1 MTILQVFYVGF
12 TATGNLVSQ
21 TGPGSP
27 PFATLPIIPHSIKE
41 TPFVLYY
48 LGQLLAD
55 LAGPLRLFTSYIFLA
70 GLGAALGALLTWW
83 LLPRTWHLLPRDR
96 GREYAVDAE
105 KSIGKPMSAGI
116 LFIPVFILLALLVIP
131 FDWQFVGILGC
142 MLAAML
148 VGYLDDRSVTG
159 WSEYRLGA
167 IDLVLAIIASVII
180 CGLEPYTLWLPL
192 YKDPITLGPGL
203 FILGSTILIWVSI
216 NATNCTD
223 GVDGLS
229 ASLSGMAI
237 LFLGTILY
245 GIVGHEDIAAYL
257 LVPHYVQG
265 ADWAIMAFVMVG
277 CLTGYL
283 WHNSYP
289 SAVMMGDAGS
299 RPIGLLLGIL
309 VLACGNP
316 FLILV
321 VAFVVLVNGATG
333 MIKVA
338 LLRFFKIGI
347 FGQIRYPL
355 HDHVRHNMGW
365 SNTQV
370 LVRFMLLQAVGTP
383 ILLVLLLKIR

>member
-1 MTILQVFYVGF
+1 MFVDI
-12 TATGNLVSQ
+12 A
-21 TGPGSP
+21 GP
-27 PFATLPIIPHSIKE
+27 FR
-41 TPFVLYY
+41 
-48 LGQLLAD
+48 LLA
-55 LAGPLRLFTSYIFLA
+55 SYFFLA
-70 GLGAALGALLTWW
+70 GIGTALGALITWW
-83 LLPRTWHLLPRDR
+83 LLPRYWYLLPRDR
-96 GREYAVDAE
+96 GREYAIDAE
-105 KSIGKPMSAGI
+105 KSIGKPSSGGLI
-116 LFIPVFILLALLVIP
+116 FIPIFIVLCLLVVP
-131 FDWQFVGILGC
+131 FDWKFLGILAC
-142 MLAAML
+142 VLVAML
-148 VGYLDDRSVTG
+148 VGYLDDRSLGG

-167 IDLVLAIIASVII
+167 IDLAIALSASTIM
-180 CGLEPYTLWLPL
+180 CGLEPFTIWLPL
-192 YKDPITLGPGL
+192 FKDAIVISPIL
-203 FILGSTILIWVSI
+203 FIPAATILIWVTI

-229 ASLSGMAI
+229 ASLSSMAI
-237 LFLGTILY
+237 LFLGGILY
-245 GIVGHEDIAAYL
+245 GIVGHAEISAYL
-257 LVPHYVQG
+257 LVPHYPLG

-277 CLTGYL
+277 CLAGYL

-289 SAVMMGDAGS
+289 SAVLMGDAGS
-299 RPIGLLLGIL
+299 RPIGLILGVL

-316 FLILV
+316 FLIFV

-347 FGQIRYPL
+347 FRQIRYPL

>member
-1 MTILQVFYVGF
+1 M
-12 TATGNLVSQ
+12 S
-21 TGPGSP
+21 
-27 PFATLPIIPHSIKE
+27 
-41 TPFVLYY
+41 
-48 LGQLLAD
+48 LA
-55 LAGPLRLFTSYIFLA
+55 
-70 GLGAALGALLTWW
+70 
-83 LLPRTWHLLPRDR
+83 
-96 GREYAVDAE
+96 V
-105 KSIGKPMSAGI
+105 
-116 LFIPVFILLALLVIP
+116 VP
-131 FDWQFVGILGC
+131 FDWMFTGILAC
-142 MLAAML
+142 VTVAMI
-148 VGYLDDRSVTG
+148 VGYLDDRAPGG

-167 IDLVLAIIASVII
+167 IDLIIALAASIII
-180 CGLEPYTLWLPL
+180 CQLESFTLWLPL
-192 YKDPITLGPGL
+192 FKDPITMSPWL
-203 FILGSTILIWVSI
+203 FIPGATVLIWVSI

-229 ASLSGMAI
+229 ASLSGMGI
-237 LFLGTILY
+237 LFLGGILY
-245 GIVGHEDIAAYL
+245 GIVGHEDIAGYL
-257 LVPHYVQG
+257 LVPHYAQG
-265 ADWAIMAFVMVG
+265 ADWAIMAFVMAG

-289 SAVMMGDAGS
+289 SAVLMGDAGS
-299 RPIGLLLGIL
+299 RPIGLLLGVL

>member
-1 MTILQVFYVGF
+1 M
-12 TATGNLVSQ
+12 
-21 TGPGSP
+21 
-27 PFATLPIIPHSIKE
+27 
-41 TPFVLYY
+41 LYY
-48 LGQLLAD
+48 LGQYLAD
-55 LAGPLRLFTSYIFLA
+55 VAGPFRLLTSYIFLT
-70 GLGAALGALLTWW
+70 GLGTAVAAGLTWW
-83 LLPRTWHLLPRDR
+83 LLPKLWHLLPTDK
-96 GREYAVDAE
+96 GREFAVDAE
-105 KSIGKPMSAGI
+105 KSIGKPVSAGL
-116 LFIPVFILLALLVIP
+116 LFIPIFLIVSFLVVP
-131 FDWQFVGILGC
+131 FDWMFFGILAC
-142 MLAAML
+142 VAFAMA
-148 VGYLDDRSVTG
+148 VGYFDDRAIGG

-167 IDLVLAIIASVII
+167 IDLGVAVVASMII
-180 CGLEPYTLWLPL
+180 CQLEPYSIWLPL
-192 YKDPITLGPGL
+192 YKDPIEIGPVWFVLGA
-203 FILGSTILIWVSI
+203 TVLIWTSI

-229 ASLSGMAI
+229 ASLSGMAM
-237 LFLGTILY
+237 LFLGGILY
-245 GIVGHEDIAAYL
+245 VIVGHADIASYL
-257 LVPHYVQG
+257 LVPHYEQG

-289 SAVMMGDAGS
+289 SAVLMGDAGS
-299 RPIGLLLGIL
+299 RPIGLMLGVL

-355 HDHVRHNMGW
+355 HDHVRHKLGW

>member
-1 MTILQVFYVGF
+1 MLYDLG
-12 TATGNLVSQ
+12 
-21 TGPGSP
+21 
-27 PFATLPIIPHSIKE
+27 
-41 TPFVLYY
+41 LYY
-48 LGQLLAD
+48 AEV
-55 LAGPLRLFTSYIFLA
+55 AGPFRLLSSYIFLA
-70 GLGAALGALLTWW
+70 GLGTALGAFVTWW
-83 LLPRTWHLLPRDR
+83 VLPRYWHLLPTDK
-96 GREYAVDAE
+96 GREYAIDAE
-105 KSIGKPMSAGI
+105 KSIGKPMSAGVI
-116 LFIPVFILLALLVIP
+116 FIPIFVILCLLTVP
-131 FDWQFVGILGC
+131 FDWRFAGILAC
-142 MLAAML
+142 VTVAMI
-148 VGYLDDRSVTG
+148 VGFMDDRSIGG

-167 IDLVLAIIASVII
+167 IDLVIAFMASVFI
-180 CGLEPYTLWLPL
+180 CQLEPYTIWLPL
-192 YKDPITLGPGL
+192 YKDAIIVSPAL
-203 FILGSTILIWVSI
+203 FLPAATILIWVSI

-229 ASLSGMAI
+229 SSLSGMGL
-237 LFLGTILY
+237 LFLGAISY
-245 GIVGHEDIAAYL
+245 GIVGHADIAAYL
-257 LVPHYVQG
+257 LVPHYPMG
-265 ADWAIMAFVMVG
+265 ADWAIMGFVMVG
-277 CLTGYL
+277 CLAGYL

-289 SAVMMGDAGS
+289 SAVLMGDSGS
-299 RPIGLLLGIL
+299 RPIGLLLGVM

-347 FGQIRYPL
+347 FGQVRYPL

>member
-1 MTILQVFYVGF
+1 M
-12 TATGNLVSQ
+12 
-21 TGPGSP
+21 
-27 PFATLPIIPHSIKE
+27 
-41 TPFVLYY
+41 LYY
-48 LGQLLAD
+48 LGQYLAD
-55 LAGPLRLFTSYIFLA
+55 YAGPFRLFTSYIFLA
-70 GLGAALGALLTWW
+70 GLGTALGALLTWW
-83 LLPRTWHLLPRDR
+83 LLPRYWHLLPRDK
-96 GREYAVDAE
+96 GREFAIDAE
-105 KSIGKPMSAGI
+105 KSIGKPISAGV
-116 LFIPVFILLALLVIP
+116 LFIPIFVVLCLLVVP
-131 FDWQFVGILGC
+131 FDWRFVGILAC
-142 MLAAML
+142 VFIAML
-148 VGYLDDRSVTG
+148 VGYLDDRATGG
-159 WSEYRLGA
+159 WSEYRLGL
-167 IDLVLAIIASVII
+167 IDMLIALFASMII
-180 CGLEPYTLWLPL
+180 CGLQPFTIWLPL
-192 YKDPITLGPGL
+192 FKDPILMSPLL
-203 FILGSTILIWVSI
+203 FIPGATILIWVSI

-237 LFLGTILY
+237 LFLGAILY
-245 GIVGHEDIAAYL
+245 GIVGHADIADYL
-257 LVPHYVQG
+257 LVPHYPQG
-265 ADWAIMAFVMVG
+265 ADWAIIGFVMLG

-289 SAVMMGDAGS
+289 SAVLMGDAGS
-299 RPIGLLLGIL
+299 RPIGLLLGVL

-333 MIKVA
+333 LIKVA

>member
-1 MTILQVFYVGF
+1 M
-12 TATGNLVSQ
+12 
-21 TGPGSP
+21 
-27 PFATLPIIPHSIKE
+27 
-41 TPFVLYY
+41 LYI
-48 LGQLLAD
+48 LGQALADTVGPFRLLA
-55 LAGPLRLFTSYIFLA
+55 SYIFLA
-70 GLGAALGALLTWW
+70 SLGTALGALLTWW
-83 LLPRTWHLLPRDR
+83 LLPRYWHLLPKDR
-96 GREYAVDAE
+96 GRQFAVDAD
-105 KSIGKPMSAGI
+105 KNVGKPLSAGL
-116 LFIPVFILLALLVIP
+116 LFIPVFVLLCLLVVP
-131 FDWQFVGILGC
+131 FDWKFVGILAC
-142 MLAAML
+142 TTLAMI
-148 VGYLDDRSVTG
+148 VGYLDDRSSSG

-167 IDLVLAIIASVII
+167 VDLVIALAASIFI
-180 CGLEPYTLWLPL
+180 CGLEPFNIWLPL
-192 YKDPITLGPGL
+192 FKDVIVVSPWVFVPGATL
-203 FILGSTILIWVSI
+203 LIWVSI

-229 ASLSGMAI
+229 ASLSGMGI
-237 LFLGTILY
+237 LFLGGILY
-245 GIVGHEDIAAYL
+245 GIVGHADISSYL
-257 LVPHYVQG
+257 LVPHYTQG
-265 ADWAIMAFVMVG
+265 ADWAIMSFVMVG

-299 RPIGLLLGIL
+299 RPVGLLLGVL

-347 FGQIRYPL
+347 MSQIRYPL

>member
-1 MTILQVFYVGF
+1 
-12 TATGNLVSQ
+12 
-21 TGPGSP
+21 
-27 PFATLPIIPHSIKE
+27 
-41 TPFVLYY
+41 VLYH
-48 LGQLLAD
+48 LGQYFADIAGPFRLLA
-55 LAGPLRLFTSYIFLA
+55 SYIFLA
-70 GLGAALGALLTWW
+70 GLGTGLGALLTWW
-83 LLPRTWHLLPRDR
+83 LLPRLWHLLPRDR
-96 GREYAVDAE
+96 GREYAIDAE
-105 KSIGKPMSAGI
+105 KSIGKPVSAGI
-116 LFIPVFILLALLVIP
+116 VFIPIFIILCLLVVP
-131 FDWQFVGILGC
+131 FDWRFVGILAC
-142 MLAAML
+142 VMIAMI
-148 VGYLDDRSVTG
+148 VGYYDDRSASG

-167 IDLVLAIIASVII
+167 IDLVIALVASMII
-180 CGLEPYTLWLPL
+180 CQLQPYTIWLPL
-192 YKDPITLGPGL
+192 FKDPVVISPVL
-203 FILGSTILIWVSI
+203 FIAGATVLIWVSI

-229 ASLSGMAI
+229 ASLSGMGI

-245 GIVGHEDIAAYL
+245 GIVGHADIAGYL
-257 LVPHYVQG
+257 LVPHYVLG

-277 CLTGYL
+277 CLAGYL

-289 SAVMMGDAGS
+289 SAVLMGDAGS
-299 RPIGLLLGIL
+299 RPIGLLLGVL

-321 VAFVVLVNGATG
+321 VAFMVLVNGATG
-333 MIKVA
+333 MLKVA

-347 FGQIRYPL
+347 FHEVRYPL

>member
-1 MTILQVFYVGF
+1 M
-12 TATGNLVSQ
+12 
-21 TGPGSP
+21 
-27 PFATLPIIPHSIKE
+27 
-41 TPFVLYY
+41 LYS
-48 LGQLLAD
+48 LGQHLSDVFGPFRLL
-55 LAGPLRLFTSYIFLA
+55 TSYIFLA
-70 GLGAALGALLTWW
+70 GLGTALGAVLTWW
-83 LLPRTWHLLPRDR
+83 LLPRWWRLLPTDR
-96 GREYAVDAE
+96 GRSFAVDAD
-105 KSIGKPMSAGI
+105 KSIGKPVSAGV
-116 LFIPVFILLALLVIP
+116 LFIPLFVLISLLVVP
-131 FDWQFVGILGC
+131 FEWMFFQVLLCVLI
-142 MLAAML
+142 AMA
-148 VGYLDDRSVTG
+148 VGYLDDRAHGG

-167 IDLVLAIIASVII
+167 IDLGIAVMASMAL
-180 CGLEPYTLWLPL
+180 CQLEPYTIWLPL
-192 YKDPITLGPGL
+192 FKDPIVVSPLL
-203 FILGSTILIWVSI
+203 FILGATPLIWVSI

-229 ASLSGMAI
+229 ASLSGMGI
-237 LFLGTILY
+237 LFLGGILY
-245 GIVGHEDIAAYL
+245 VIVGHADISNYL
-257 LVPHYVQG
+257 LVPHYKQG

-277 CLTGYL
+277 CLAGYL

-289 SAVMMGDAGS
+289 SAVLMGDSGS
-299 RPIGLLLGIL
+299 RPIGLMLGVL

>member
-1 MTILQVFYVGF
+1 M
-12 TATGNLVSQ
+12 
-21 TGPGSP
+21 
-27 PFATLPIIPHSIKE
+27 
-41 TPFVLYY
+41 LYY
-48 LGQLLAD
+48 LGQYLAD
-55 LAGPLRLFTSYIFLA
+55 IAGPFRLLESYIFLA
-70 GLGAALGALLTWW
+70 GLGTTLGALLTWW
-83 LLPRTWHLLPRDR
+83 LLPRLWHRLPTDK
-96 GREYAVDAE
+96 GREYAIDAE
-105 KSIGKPMSAGI
+105 KSIGKPMSGGIIFISLFIIISLLVVPFDWKFAGI
-116 LFIPVFILLALLVIP
+116 LVCTF
-131 FDWQFVGILGC
+131 
-142 MLAAML
+142 MAMI
-148 VGYLDDRSVTG
+148 VGYLDDKSLGG

-167 IDLVLAIIASVII
+167 VDLIIAIFASIMI
-180 CGLEPYTLWLPL
+180 CELRPFTVWLPL
-192 YKDPITLGPGL
+192 FKDAVTVGPTL
-203 FILGSTILIWVSI
+203 FIAVSTVLIWTSI

-229 ASLSGMAI
+229 ASLSSMGI
-237 LFLGTILY
+237 LFLGGILY
-245 GIVGHEDIAAYL
+245 GIVGHADISSYL
-257 LVPHYVQG
+257 LVPHYEEG

-289 SAVMMGDAGS
+289 SAVMMGDSGS
-299 RPIGLLLGIL
+299 RPIGLMLGVL
-309 VLACGNP
+309 VMACGNP

-347 FGQIRYPL
+347 FGKIRYPL

>member
-1 MTILQVFYVGF
+1 M
-12 TATGNLVSQ
+12 
-21 TGPGSP
+21 
-27 PFATLPIIPHSIKE
+27 
-41 TPFVLYY
+41 LYY
-48 LGQLLAD
+48 LGQYLAD
-55 LAGPLRLFTSYIFLA
+55 IAGPFRLLESYIFLA
-70 GLGAALGALLTWW
+70 GLGTALGALLTWW
-83 LLPRTWHLLPRDR
+83 LLPRLWNRLPTDK
-96 GREYAVDAE
+96 GREYAIDAE
-105 KSIGKPMSAGI
+105 KSIGKPMSGGIIFISLFIIISLLVVPFDWKFAGI
-116 LFIPVFILLALLVIP
+116 LVCTF
-131 FDWQFVGILGC
+131 
-142 MLAAML
+142 MAMI
-148 VGYLDDRSVTG
+148 VGYLDDKSLGG

-167 IDLVLAIIASVII
+167 VDLIIAIFASIMI
-180 CGLEPYTLWLPL
+180 CELRPFTVWLPL
-192 YKDPITLGPGL
+192 FKDAVTVGPTL
-203 FILGSTILIWVSI
+203 FIAVSTVLIWTSI

-229 ASLSGMAI
+229 ASLSSMGI
-237 LFLGTILY
+237 LFLGGILY
-245 GIVGHEDIAAYL
+245 GIVGHADISSYL
-257 LVPHYVQG
+257 LVPHYEEG

-289 SAVMMGDAGS
+289 SAVMMGDSGS
-299 RPIGLLLGIL
+299 RPIGLMLGVL
-309 VLACGNP
+309 VMACGNP

-338 LLRFFKIGI
+338 LLRFFKISI
-347 FGQIRYPL
+347 FGKIRYPL

>member
-1 MTILQVFYVGF
+1 
-12 TATGNLVSQ
+12 
-21 TGPGSP
+21 
-27 PFATLPIIPHSIKE
+27 
-41 TPFVLYY
+41 VLYH
-48 LGQLLAD
+48 LGQYFADIAGPFRLLA
-55 LAGPLRLFTSYIFLA
+55 SYIFLT
-70 GLGAALGALLTWW
+70 GLGTALGAFLTWW
-83 LLPRTWHLLPRDR
+83 LLPRLWHLLPRDR
-96 GREYAVDAE
+96 GREYAIDAE
-105 KSIGKPMSAGI
+105 KSIGKSISAGI
-116 LFIPVFILLALLVIP
+116 VFIPIFIILCLLVVP
-131 FDWQFVGILGC
+131 FDGRFVGILAC
-142 MLAAML
+142 VMIAMI
-148 VGYLDDRSVTG
+148 VGYFDDRSASG
-159 WSEYRLGA
+159 WSEYRLGS
-167 IDLVLAIIASVII
+167 IDLVIAIVASMII
-180 CGLEPYTLWLPL
+180 CQLQPYTIWLPL
-192 YKDPITLGPGL
+192 FKDPVVISPVLFVAGATL
-203 FILGSTILIWVSI
+203 LIWVSI

-229 ASLSGMAI
+229 ASLSGMGI

-245 GIVGHEDIAAYL
+245 GIVGHADIAGYL
-257 LVPHYVQG
+257 LVPHYVLG

-277 CLTGYL
+277 CLAGYL

-289 SAVMMGDAGS
+289 SAVLMGDAGS

-321 VAFVVLVNGATG
+321 VAFMVLVNGATG

-347 FGQIRYPL
+347 FHEVRYPL
-355 HDHVRHNMGW
+355 HDHVRHNLGW